1 MKDESKKYLRI
12 LSLIFASILFLSCFL
27 YIDRILAILK
37 EVFSA
42 FYPFLMGLAIAFILN
57 LPLNFFEK
65 KVFARF
71 NHPKYKFWNKI
82 KRGLCIVFSS
92 IIIVAV
98 LALVFS
104 FVIPE
109 FIQTAK
115 NFVIA
120 LPDYMDSLNHTINNL
135 LDQFHLPFEFNYTL
149 INWDVVSKY
158 LLDALNQN
166 SSMITAGTL
175 DTIIGIFKGLF
186 NMVLGVAFAIYI
198 LASKESL
205 SKFCKRILF
214 ATMKR
219 AKAEKV
225 LSVVTMSSKV
235 FAGFVSGQ
243 CIEVLIIGCLCL
255 TGMLI
260 FNMPYAV
267 MISCVIAITAFIP
280 VFGALIGTAIGAFM
294 ILLDDPIR
302 AIWFV
307 IFIIILQQLESN
319 IIYPKVM
326 GKSVG
331 LPGIWVLLAVTVG
344 GSLFGI
350 PGMLLSVPC
359 FSVLYCLLEAWLN
372 KRLTHRKICTHT
384 FIDQTEPDK
393 TTVTVKTKAY
403 HSSNSESETDK
414 KD

>member
-1 MKDESKKYLRI
+1 MKDEFKKNLHI
-12 LSLIFASILFLSCFL
+12 VGIIFVSILFLACFL
-27 YIDRILAILK
+27 YIDRVFAILK
-37 EVFSA
+37 TISSA
-42 FYPFLMGLAIAFILN
+42 FYPFILGLAIAFILN

-65 KVFARF
+65 KVFGRF
-71 NHPKYKFWNKI
+71 NHPRYKIWSKI
-82 KRGLCIVFSS
+82 KRFVCIILSA
-92 IIIVAV
+92 IIIISI
-98 LALVFS
+98 LSLIFS

-109 FIQTAK
+109 FVQTAR

-120 LPDYMDSLNHTINNL
+120 LPDYMESLNKTLNDII
-135 LDQFHLPFEFNYTL
+135 DQFHLPFEIDQTS
-149 INWDVVSKY
+149 INWNVVSKY

-175 DTIIGIFKGLF
+175 DTIINIFKGLF
-186 NMVLGVAFAIYI
+186 NLVLGIAFAIYI
-198 LASKESL
+198 LAAKESL
-205 SKFCKRILF
+205 SKFCKRIIF

-219 AKAEKV
+219 AKAEKL

-243 CIEVLIIGCLCL
+243 CIEVVIIGCLCL
-255 TGMLI
+255 IGMLI

-267 MISCVIAITAFIP
+267 MISCLIAVTAFVP
-280 VFGALIGTAIGAFM
+280 VFGAFIGTAIGAFM
-294 ILLDDPIR
+294 ILLEDPLK
-302 AIWFV
+302 AVWFV

-344 GSLFGI
+344 GSLFGVV
-350 PGMLLSVPC
+350 GMLLSVPC

-384 FIDQTEPDK
+384 FVDTSDSEHE
-393 TTVTVKTKAY
+393 TVTVKTKIS
-403 HSSNSESETDK
+403 HSSSKEENE
-414 KD
+414 